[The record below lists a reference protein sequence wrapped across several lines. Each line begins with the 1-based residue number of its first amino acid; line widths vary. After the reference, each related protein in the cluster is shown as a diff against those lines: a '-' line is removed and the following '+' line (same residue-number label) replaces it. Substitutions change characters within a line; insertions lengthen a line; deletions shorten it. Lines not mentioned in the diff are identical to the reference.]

1 MTYLLDSST
10 VSMLLR
16 ADHNP
21 DVVER
26 HAQAGAQGADFV
38 LSPVVAYEVRR
49 GLHHRGAERQLAD
62 FEAIEDAWTWDDLE
76 RGDWL
81 LAAELWA
88 QRRTEGRP
96 ISDAYLLIAAHAT
109 RLEAVI
115 VTSNVRHFEG
125 LGVPV
130 EDWKTGAPEE

>member
-16 ADHNP
+16 ADRNP
-21 DVVER
+21 DVIER
-26 HAQAGAQGADFV
+26 HAQAEAQGAEFV

-62 FEAIEDAWTWDDLE
+62 FGAIEAAWAWEDLE
-76 RGDWL
+76 RDDWL

-88 QRRTEGRP
+88 QRRAEGRP
-96 ISDAYLLIAAHAT
+96 ISDADLLIAAQAA
-109 RLEAVI
+109 RLDAVI

-125 LGVPV
+125 PGVTV
-130 EDWKTGAPEE
+130 EDWKAGSKN